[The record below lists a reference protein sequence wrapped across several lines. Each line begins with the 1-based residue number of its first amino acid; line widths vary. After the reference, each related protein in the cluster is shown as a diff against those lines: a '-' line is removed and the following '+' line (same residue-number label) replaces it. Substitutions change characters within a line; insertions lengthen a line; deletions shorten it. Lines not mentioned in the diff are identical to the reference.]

1 MSGTPPQIQMTQS
14 GQGNL
19 ITVLGAAAAI
29 LITQLGTSFSSQ
41 AGVSAVKENQLIL
54 LQEVKEVSN
63 ANRALNEKIVRLSEE
78 NQRLNEK
85 EIEMQKQAEFRQ
97 TEILKRLEKLK

>member
-97 TEILKRLEKLK
+97 KQILEKLK

>member
-14 GQGNL
+14 GQGSL
-19 ITVLGAAAAI
+19 VAIITGAAAI

-78 NQRLNEK
+78 NQRLS
-85 EIEMQKQAEFRQ
+85 QLPPAEAGGLQ
-97 TEILKRLEKLK
+97 GLNPLHLGDVD

>member
-1 MSGTPPQIQMTQS
+1 
-14 GQGNL
+14 
-19 ITVLGAAAAI
+19 
-29 LITQLGTSFSSQ
+29 
-41 AGVSAVKENQLIL
+41 
-54 LQEVKEVSN
+54 
-63 ANRALNEKIVRLSEE
+63 LSEE

>member
-14 GQGNL
+14 GQGSL
-19 ITVLGAAAAI
+19 VAIITGAAAI

-41 AGVSAVKENQLIL
+41 AGVSAVKENQLLL